1 MKLDNVRRSTRKEKK
16 YMATFSLDD
25 RSKRTIHFGQKGSTT
40 FTEGASELKKENYLK
55 RHRVRENWNKPM
67 TAGAL
72 SRWILWNKR
81 SLRESIS
88 DFRKRFNL

>member
-1 MKLDNVRRSTRKEKK
+1 MKLDNVRRSTRPEKK
-16 YMATFSLDD
+16 YMATFSLDSG
-25 RSKRTIHFGQKGSTT
+25 SKRVVHFGQKGSTT
-40 FTEGASELKKENYLK
+40 FTEGASMAKKKAYLK

-81 SLRESIS
+81 SLTEAIA
-88 DFRKRFNL
+88 DFKRRFNL